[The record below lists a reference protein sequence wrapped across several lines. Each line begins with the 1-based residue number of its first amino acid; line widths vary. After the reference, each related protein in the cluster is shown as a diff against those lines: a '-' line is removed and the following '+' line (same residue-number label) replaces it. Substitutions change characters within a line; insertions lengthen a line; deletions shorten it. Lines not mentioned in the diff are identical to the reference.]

1 MTGFQED
8 SDRIVNAMGQAI
20 KEGVLYTTP
29 TVTSSINISK
39 PSNWTCY
46 MFGNRPNGSGM
57 CYIPQEG
64 RVPNRFV
71 RWMMCI
77 CFDCLWVESK

>member
-8 SDRIVNAMGQAI
+8 SDRIVNAMEQAI

-29 TVTSSINISK
+29 TVTSSINIPK

-46 MFGNRPNGSGM
+46 LFGGSPG
-57 CYIPQEG
+57 YGIAYVPLEG

-71 RWMMCI
+71 RWMMRI
-77 CFDCLWVESK
+77 CFDCRWVEKK